1 MTFLLYWISQLL
13 DGFEQIHLL
22 LEPQP
27 LQHVR
32 VCTDA
37 DAWQAG
43 ARKLKK
49 VC

>member
-1 MTFLLYWISQLL
+1 MAFLLYWISRLL

-27 LQHVR
+27 LQHAR

-37 DAWQAG
+37 GAWQARAG
-43 ARKLKK
+43 KLKK
-49 VC
+49 VH